1 MFCLFLMLKGLI
13 QDAVGYDDAR
23 GDSVNLINTSFREV
37 EVIAGLNW
45 WELPWVHSLARIA
58 LFLIAGLLGL
68 LMVVRP
74 LIRAIINASTASR
87 ASGTSVS
94 GSKKAS
100 AELLKG
106 GAVTAGSAAA
116 LAESDE
122 VGFEVEVPDLG
133 LEYQEDINMVRR
145 VAASDPAR
153 AAQVLKRWLD
163 DNG

>member
-1 MFCLFLMLKGLI
+1 
-13 QDAVGYDDAR
+13 VGYDDAR

-87 ASGTSVS
+87 ASSASLT

-100 AELLKG
+100 AALLKG
-106 GAVTAGSAAA
+106 GAVAAGSAAA

-122 VGFEVEVPDLG
+122 VDFEAEVPDLG